1 MIKNASTIHAHRH
14 LSRIK
19 STHTNLSLPPC
30 ALLDHCPR
38 HRAADGKT
46 LENSSDGVTQTK
58 GDQLLHQKKHTFYL
72 QTINLTNSLLLA
84 FNWNQVFSCV
94 KLYLFIYW
102 LMYLLCVFLC
112 SFVFL
117 LFYSAYVMSSFIMF
131 LPLFEQALPAT
142 LPVLLLSHPLLICV
156 LFCVSLFTTLFALSA
171 KHFVYF
177 CSLLLLLWLLLLLLF
192 KHTDAAVR

>member
-1 MIKNASTIHAHRH
+1 MQAEMFMGDDGWWLSFWQATKCMIIIIIIIIIIITVVIEIMIKNASTIHAHRH

-38 HRAADGKT
+38 HGAADGKT

-72 QTINLTNSLLLA
+72 QTIILTNSLLLA

-117 LFYSAYVMSSFIMF
+117 LFYSAYVTSSFIVF
-131 LPLFEQALPAT
+131 LPLF
-142 LPVLLLSHPLLICV
+142 V
-156 LFCVSLFTTLFALSA
+156 
-171 KHFVYF
+171 
-177 CSLLLLLWLLLLLLF
+177 
-192 KHTDAAVR
+192 